1 MTPLVTKKGKEATI
15 LIAVLCLIC
24 LTFAVGYGVCRAAK
38 YFSSPSPQSG
48 AVSNTAVPD
57 TLIPRFYTTLEQ
69 QRIMRDEGL
78 YTGPIDGLD
87 GPLTQA
93 ARVKHDRL
101 YNDQQAAKDLL
112 KRLEEL

>member
-1 MTPLVTKKGKEATI
+1 MELVTPKAAEASALIIVFI
-15 LIAVLCLIC
+15 LAGIIA
-24 LTFAVGYGVCRAAK
+24 AVVVFCTQ
-38 YFSSPSPQSG
+38 FSSPSPQSG

-57 TLIPRFYTTLEQ
+57 TLVPRFYTTLEE
-69 QRIMRDEGL
+69 QRIMRDERL

-101 YNDQQAAKDLL
+101 YCDQMAQ
-112 KRLEEL
+112 EENYNASR